1 MTSDRIVGIDLGTTN
16 SLVAFMQGESPVVI
30 PGDDGSNLV
39 PSVVALDENN
49 QPVIGN
55 AARKHLTETPDRAV
69 YSIKRLMGRGVE
81 DVQEEL
87 KFFPFRLADDLQPGE
102 VLRIR
107 IGEKTYTP
115 PEISALILR
124 QLKRNAERFFGA
136 PVTKA
141 VITVPAYFNDA
152 QRQATKDAGR
162 IAGLEVL
169 RLVNEPTAASLA
181 YGLDKRQNGIVA
193 VYDLGGGTF
202 DISILKLHDGIFEV
216 IATNG
221 DTHLGGDDIDN
232 LLITIALDDI
242 QGDLG
247 VDLRNRALRR
257 NAEAVQAIR
266 NAVIEAKIA
275 LSSQPSAKL
284 NIELPGGKR
293 YRREITR
300 EQFEQ
305 LIQPIIER
313 TVAPCKQALKDAG
326 LKPEQIDEVVL
337 VGGSTRI
344 PKVRALV
351 KELFHRE
358 PHTDLNPDEVVA
370 LGAAVQANI
379 LGGGSVATENML
391 LLDVTPLSLGIEVA
405 GGVTDKIILRNST
418 IPASATQFY
427 TTQIDGQANVA
438 IHVLQGERELA
449 KDCRSLAR
457 FDLKGIP
464 PMAAG
469 MARIEV
475 KFLIDANGILHVSA
489 REQRSGKEAEI
500 QVQPSYGL
508 TDEQVEGM
516 ILDSFDSA
524 EEDFRQRQVIE
535 ARNEAATILAA
546 LDKGKKSPAWALLTT
561 DEKKKIAKME
571 KALVAVKAEDDYQA
585 IRKAIDALNQ
595 GTTRL
600 AELMMD
606 SAVSVALK
614 GKTMDEADMGEGP
627 TAPHPMAKA
636 EFE

>member
-1 MTSDRIVGIDLGTTN
+1 MTADRIVGIDLGTTN
-16 SLVAFMQGESPVVI
+16 SLVAFMQGDTPVVI

-39 PSVVALDENN
+39 PSVVALDKNN
-49 QPVIGN
+49 QPIIGN
-55 AARKHLTETPDRAV
+55 SARRFLIETPERAV
-69 YSIKRLMGRGVE
+69 YSIKRLMGRGME
-81 DVQEEL
+81 DIQEEL
-87 KFFPFRLADDLQPGE
+87 KLFPFRLAEDLQPGE
-102 VLRIR
+102 VLRIKLDQ
-107 IGEKTYTP
+107 KTFTP

-124 QLKRNAERFFGA
+124 QLKRNAERYFAG
-136 PVTKA
+136 PVSKA

-181 YGLDKRQNGIVA
+181 YGLDKKQNGIVA

-221 DTHLGGDDIDN
+221 NTHLGGDDIDN

-242 QGDLG
+242 RGDLG
-247 VDLRNRALRR
+247 IDLRR

-266 NAVIEAKIA
+266 KSVIEAKIA
-275 LSSQPSAKL
+275 LSTQPSVKL
-284 NIELPGGKR
+284 DIELPGSKR

-305 LIQPIIER
+305 LIQPIIDR
-313 TVAPCKQALKDAG
+313 TVGPCKQALKDAN

-351 KELFHRE
+351 RDLFHRE

-379 LGGGSVATENML
+379 LGGRSEATQDML

-469 MARIEV
+469 IPRVEV

-489 REQRSGKEAEI
+489 REQRSGKESEI

-516 ILDSFDSA
+516 ILDSFDNA
-524 EEDFRQRQVIE
+524 EEDFRRRQLIE
-535 ARNEAATILAA
+535 ARNETATILTA
-546 LDKGKKSPAWALLTT
+546 LEKAKKSPGWGQLTS
-561 DEKKKIAKME
+561 DEKKQIAKLE
-571 KALVAVKAEDDYQA
+571 KALTAVNAEEDYQA
-585 IRKAIDALNQ
+585 IRKATDTLNHA
-595 GTTRL
+595 TTRL

-606 SAVSVALK
+606 SAVSSALK
-614 GKTMDEADMGEGP
+614 GKNMEETDLGEGP

>member
-1 MTSDRIVGIDLGTTN
+1 MSGDRIVGIDLGTTN

-30 PGDDGSNLV
+30 PGDDGLNLV
-39 PSVVALDENN
+39 PSVVALDADG

-55 AARKHLTETPDRAV
+55 SARKYLLETPERAV
-69 YSIKRLMGRGVE
+69 YSIKRLMGCGIE
-81 DVQEEL
+81 DIQQEL
-87 KFFPFRLADDLQPGE
+87 QLFPFRLADDLGPGE

-107 IGEKTYTP
+107 LGKNTFTP
-115 PEISALILR
+115 PEISAFILR
-124 QLKRNAERFFGA
+124 QLKRNAERFFNA
-136 PVTKA
+136 PIVKA
-141 VITVPAYFNDA
+141 VITVPAYFNDS

-181 YGLDKRQNGIVA
+181 YGLDKKQNGTIA

-202 DISILKLHDGIFEV
+202 DISVLKLHDGIFEV

-242 QGDLG
+242 RGDMNL
-247 VDLRNRALRR
+247 DLRR

-266 NAVIEAKIA
+266 KAVIEAKIA
-275 LSSQPSAKL
+275 LSEQPSSKL
-284 NIELPGGKR
+284 DVELPGGKS
-293 YRREITR
+293 YRREVTR

-305 LIQPIIER
+305 LIQPVIDR
-313 TVAPCKQALKDAG
+313 TVGPCKQAMKDAG

-351 KELFHRE
+351 KELFQRE
-358 PHTDLNPDEVVA
+358 PHTGLNPDEVVA

-379 LGGGSVATENML
+379 LAGGSEATENML

-418 IPASATQFY
+418 VPASATQHY
-427 TTQIDGQANVA
+427 TTQIDGQTNVA

-449 KDCRSLAR
+449 RDCRSLAR

-464 PMAAG
+464 PMTAG
-469 MARIEV
+469 LPRIEV
-475 KFLIDANGILHVSA
+475 KFLIDANGILRVSA
-489 REQRSGKEAEI
+489 REQRSGKESEI
-500 QVQPSYGL
+500 EVQPSYGL
-508 TDEQVEGM
+508 TDDQVESM
-516 ILDSFDSA
+516 ILDSFDYA

-535 ARNEAATILAA
+535 ARNEAETILAA
-546 LDKGKKSPAWALLTT
+546 LEKGKKSPAWGQLTT
-561 DEKKKIAKME
+561 DERKRIAKLE
-571 KALVAVKAEDDYQA
+571 KALVQVKEEDDYHA
-585 IRKAIDALNQ
+585 IRKAIEALNQ

-606 SAVSVALK
+606 SAVSTALK
-614 GKTMDEADMGEGP
+614 GKTMEQADMGEGP
-627 TAPHPMAKA
+627 SAPHPVAKA